1 MKKIIAVL
9 MVLSVVLA
17 FAGCKSKEYQDTV
30 VTIPVTDE
38 NGETVT
44 DKDGKVVTEISTEA
58 QISTKGSDSKD
69 STKQSSAAAANG
81 SSETTKQNSGGN
93 ATENKNNSNNSGNSN
108 NNNSNNGGSGNTEK
122 PTVQTT
128 TKPTEAPTKSKKR
141 DIHLVV
147 HFPTYT
153 PSEAEMVVKYRVDG
167 GKFEELAKDKV
178 QIGEAF
184 TKEYDLKKVKG
195 AVEFIITVGDIDV
208 TNNRF
213 TVESSDKDQTHEITL
228 VTGIE
233 VVEGGWD

>member
-9 MVLSVVLA
+9 MVLTIVLA

-44 DKDGKVVTEISTEA
+44 DKDGNVVTEVSTEA
-58 QISTKGSDSKD
+58 QGNSESSTADEKQQSDSKD
-69 STKQSSAAAANG
+69 NKN
-81 SSETTKQNSGGN
+81 ETTKTNSDGKEDT
-93 ATENKNNSNNSGNSN
+93 TEKKNNGS
-108 NNNSNNGGSGNTEK
+108 GGSGTTK
-122 PTVQTT
+122 PTGNST

-147 HFPTYT
+147 NVPTYT
-153 PSEAEMVVKYRVDG
+153 PLDTEMVIQYRVEGDK
-167 GKFEELAKDKV
+167 KFEELTKEDVKL
-178 QIGEAF
+178 GTAF
-184 TKEYDLKKVKG
+184 TKEYDISNKKG
-195 AVEFIITVGDIDV
+195 AVEFIITIDGVGI
-208 TNNRF
+208 TNNKF
-213 TVESSDKDQTHEITL
+213 TVEASDRDQTHEITL

>member
-9 MVLSVVLA
+9 MVLTIVLA

-44 DKDGKVVTEISTEA
+44 DKDGNVVTEVSTEA
-58 QISTKGSDSKD
+58 QGNSESSTADEKQQSDSKNN
-69 STKQSSAAAANG
+69 KN
-81 SSETTKQNSGGN
+81 ETTKSN
-93 ATENKNNSNNSGNSN
+93 ADGKEDTTEKKNNGS
-108 NNNSNNGGSGNTEK
+108 GGSGTTK
-122 PTVQTT
+122 PTGNST

-147 HFPTYT
+147 NVPTYT
-153 PSEAEMVVKYRVDG
+153 PLDTEMVIQYRVEGDK
-167 GKFEELAKDKV
+167 KFEELTKKDVKL
-178 QIGEAF
+178 GTAF
-184 TKEYDLKKVKG
+184 TEEYDIENVKG
-195 AVEFIITVGDIDV
+195 AVEFIITIDGVGI
-208 TNNRF
+208 TNNKF
-213 TVESSDKDQTHEITL
+213 TVEASDRDQTHEITL

>member
-9 MVLSVVLA
+9 MVLTIVLA

-44 DKDGKVVTEISTEA
+44 DKDGNVVTEVSTEA
-58 QISTKGSDSKD
+58 QS
-69 STKQSSAAAANG
+69 
-81 SSETTKQNSGGN
+81 SSESSKTGSTQQSASKNDKNDTTKANSGGGQNNTTQKNDNSGGN
-93 ATENKNNSNNSGNSN
+93 
-108 NNNSNNGGSGNTEK
+108 NGTTK
-122 PTVQTT
+122 PTSNST

-147 HFPTYT
+147 NVPTYT
-153 PSEAEMVVKYRVDG
+153 PLDTEMVIQYRVEGDK
-167 GKFEELAKDKV
+167 KFEELTKEDVKLGTV
-178 QIGEAF
+178 F
-184 TKEYDLKKVKG
+184 TKEYDLKNVKG
-195 AVEFIITVGDIDV
+195 AVEFIITIDGVGI
-208 TNNRF
+208 TNNKF
-213 TVESSDKDQTHEITL
+213 TVEASDRDQTHEITL